1 MAAVLT
7 GAPAWL
13 KVGAMIGNSNNQIA
27 ASVPTDL
34 NTSPL
39 DAAVRGPSENRK
51 EVMKRHILV
60 AGLIAVLTASALAAT
75 AFASGSPYAA
85 AACVPG
91 VKKINGVNARTF
103 CGPAKAAVKINGSTV
118 SYKGGECSKGI
129 GLFTVNIGTVVL
141 GNLKN
146 KPEYLGVT
154 ATAKVGVQSRQTV
167 AVVHAGKSKSIVG
180 TVTLKAGLKSGTFSG
195 KVFGSSA
202 VISGSF
208 TC

>member
-1 MAAVLT
+1 
-7 GAPAWL
+7 
-13 KVGAMIGNSNNQIA
+13 
-27 ASVPTDL
+27 
-34 NTSPL
+34 
-39 DAAVRGPSENRK
+39 
-51 EVMKRHILV
+51 MKRHILL
-60 AGLIAVLTASALAAT
+60 AGLIAALTATALAAT
-75 AFASGSPYAA
+75 AFASSTPKAA

-103 CGPAKAAVKINGSTV
+103 CGPAKATVKINGSTV
-118 SYKGGECSKGI
+118 SYKGGECSKSI
-129 GLFTVNIGTVVL
+129 GLFALNLGTVVL

-154 ATAKVGVQSRQTV
+154 ATAKAGTQTRQTV
-167 AVVHAGKSKSIVG
+167 AVVHAGKSKSIIG

>member
-1 MAAVLT
+1 
-7 GAPAWL
+7 
-13 KVGAMIGNSNNQIA
+13 
-27 ASVPTDL
+27 
-34 NTSPL
+34 
-39 DAAVRGPSENRK
+39 
-51 EVMKRHILV
+51 MKRHILV
-60 AGLIAVLTASALAAT
+60 AGLVAALTATALAAT
-75 AFASGSPYAA
+75 AFAGSSPHAA
-85 AACVPG
+85 AACLPG

-103 CGPAKAAVKINGSTV
+103 CGPAKATVKINGSTV
-118 SYKGGECSKGI
+118 SYKGGECTKSI
-129 GLFTVNIGTVVL
+129 GLFALNIGTVVL

-154 ATAKVGVQSRQTV
+154 ATAKAGVQTRQTV
-167 AVVHAGKSKSIVG
+167 AVVHAGKSKSIIG

>member
-1 MAAVLT
+1 
-7 GAPAWL
+7 
-13 KVGAMIGNSNNQIA
+13 
-27 ASVPTDL
+27 
-34 NTSPL
+34 
-39 DAAVRGPSENRK
+39 
-51 EVMKRHILV
+51 MKRHILV
-60 AGLIAVLTASALAAT
+60 TALIAALTATALAAS
-75 AFASGSPYAA
+75 AFAASSPHAR

-91 VKKINGVNARTF
+91 VKKIGGVNARTF
-103 CGPAKAAVKINGSTV
+103 CGPAKATVKINGATV
-118 SYKGGECSKGI
+118 SYKGGACSKSI

-154 ATAKVGVQSRQTV
+154 ATAKPGVQTRQTV
-167 AVVHAGKSKSIVG
+167 SVVHAGKGKSIIG

-202 VISGSF
+202 AISGSF

>member
-1 MAAVLT
+1 
-7 GAPAWL
+7 
-13 KVGAMIGNSNNQIA
+13 
-27 ASVPTDL
+27 
-34 NTSPL
+34 
-39 DAAVRGPSENRK
+39 
-51 EVMKRHILV
+51 MKRHILV
-60 AGLIAVLTASALAAT
+60 AGLIAALTATALAAT
-75 AFASGSPYAA
+75 AFAGSSPLSA

-103 CGPAKAAVKINGSTV
+103 CGPAKATVKINGTTV
-118 SYKGGECSKGI
+118 SYRGGECSKSI
-129 GLFTVNIGTVVL
+129 GLFSLNIGTVVL

-146 KPEYLGVT
+146 KPEYLGLT
-154 ATAKVGVQSRQTV
+154 ATAKPGAQTRQTV
-167 AVVHAGKSKSIVG
+167 AVVHAGKSKSTIG